1 MGIRGA
7 GNELRHVSAP
17 SVCAVPAM
25 ERIVSLYAQPQTGA
39 WVSASASVLRTAK
52 KETGEVLV

>member
-1 MGIRGA
+1 MGISGA

-17 SVCAVPAM
+17 VVSAIPAM
-25 ERIVSLYAQPQTGA
+25 ERMVAMYALPQTGA